1 MINQDKLIQ
10 NVTQKLLQWKDE
22 GILEEKLKE
31 YGFTFDDEQ
40 SVDNQP
46 LEK

>member
-1 MINQDKLIQ
+1 MLNPDKLIQ
-10 NVTQKLLQWKDE
+10 NVTQKLLQWKNE

-31 YGFTFDDEQ
+31 YGFIFDDEQ
-40 SVDNQP
+40 FAEVQP